1 MSRHDEDEKKRKK
14 HRQTMKD
21 TKNPIQTVKDARENH
36 QTVKDARNDWIGNE
50 IGSTST
56 DSDIE
61 DIIEYC
67 CTVL

>member
-1 MSRHDEDEKKRKK
+1 
-14 HRQTMKD
+14 MKD